1 MNRSEHSEELI
12 REERS
17 GDGREIWVNKFT
29 EESAQKFR
37 EQVMMRASDDPNML
51 IPIYIDSYGG
61 YVDSLAK
68 MIETMNEVQNRFL
81 TICHGKA
88 ISCGAIL
95 LSHGDVRF
103 CGKYSRV
110 MVHNVSSGS
119 WGDAYSLRSDSE
131 ETMRLNRIFMGLL
144 ATNCGKTYEGL
155 QDDIKNSVGCKEVW
169 MDANDAQKFGIVDH
183 VGTPAI
189 APMVQWSVTLT
200 PNKTRFVD
208 EKPAPVAKKK
218 KKATKKKKKS

>member
-1 MNRSEHSEELI
+1 MRLDHPEEMI

-17 GDGREIWVNKFT
+17 GNGREIWVNKFT

-37 EQVMMRASDDPNML
+37 EQVMERASDDPNML

-68 MIETMNEVQNRFL
+68 MIETMNEVPNRFL

-119 WGDAYSLRSDSE
+119 WGDAYSLRADSE

-144 ATNCGKTYEGL
+144 ASNCEMTYEQL
-155 QDDIKNSVGCKEVW
+155 QEHIKNSIGCKEIW
-169 MDANDAQKFGIVDH
+169 MDAADAQKFGIIDH

-189 APMVQWSVTLT
+189 APVVQWSVTMVPDKPRLG
-200 PNKTRFVD
+200 D
-208 EKPAPVAKKK
+208 EEPEAPAPK
-218 KKATKKKKKS
+218 KKATTKKKKKKS